1 MTSIY
6 FYIVTIIGGV
16 VASLIYYLLKKKRDP
31 LLVAILEHLT
41 RYYLDERFFS
51 IDKVSEQMQ
60 IPKEVVEKAIV
71 KLEKSGIVMR
81 TKRGYALVDPL
92 VFLTPRD
99 FERALRLTKGDNI
112 IYGAYQL
119 PYVTDLKYLSIQTLL
134 LIGSFA
140 LLIATI
146 FNIGNINATIQSWA
160 KGADPVIFALFVMA
174 ISILL
179 VDVIDNLEKIFIR
192 EKYSVIV
199 GVHSGLL
206 YDVSIAD
213 ELSGRVSRGSIV
225 KIDVDI
231 NWRQK
236 LKNMFGEVPIGDIK
250 IWVRNKKEPIVLRSL
265 PYPRELFM
273 VLRSLQL
280 GSLEWRK
287 RYAREL
293 ALWRGRVYPFVPARG
308 RGRRRR

>member
-1 MTSIY
+1 MNLVY
-6 FYIVTIIGGV
+6 FYIITVIGGV
-16 VASLIYYLLKKKRDP
+16 IASLAYYLVRKKRDP
-31 LLVAILEHLT
+31 IMATVLEHLT

-51 IDKVSEQMQ
+51 IDKVSEQLQ

-81 TKRGYALVDPL
+81 TKRGHALVDPL

-99 FERALRLTKGDNI
+99 YERALRLTKGDNI

-119 PYVTDLKYLSIQTLL
+119 PYITDLKYLSVQTFLL
-134 LIGSFA
+134 LGSFA
-140 LLIATI
+140 LLIATV
-146 FNIGNINATIQSWA
+146 FNIGGINATVQSWA
-160 KGADPVIFALFVMA
+160 RGVDPRIFALFVTA
-174 ISILL
+174 ICILL

-192 EKYSVIV
+192 GKYSVIV

-206 YDVSIAD
+206 YDISMAD
-213 ELSGRVSRGSIV
+213 ELSGRISRGSIV
-225 KIDVDI
+225 KIDIDI

-236 LKNMFGEVPIGDIK
+236 LKNIFGEVPIGDVK
-250 IWVRNKKEPIVLRSL
+250 IWMRNRKEPIVLRSL

-273 VLRSLQL
+273 ILRSLQL

-293 ALWRGRVYPFVPARG
+293 ALWRGRVYPFIHTY